1 MRQTNEL
8 RASREGPE
16 FWAGDFYLENFKD
29 FEIRKYLSKIM
40 GLVSGAYY
48 VGNCSSTNIEHL

>member
-1 MRQTNEL
+1 MRQMNEV

-16 FWAGDFYLENFKD
+16 FSAGDFYLENFKD
-29 FEIRKYLSKIM
+29 FEIRKYRSKII

-48 VGNCSSTNIEHL
+48 VGNCSSTNTEHL